1 MRTVLIC
8 HQGSKLDEVILARWL
23 ASFSE
28 LAGIVVIE
36 EEGQRIW
43 KRVKREISRVG
54 ALRFLDVLAFRV
66 FYKLALAK
74 RDESWREKTYHE
86 LSRRFPEL
94 PATVRRLHT
103 PSPNSREARAF
114 IKELKPDIMLARCKT
129 LLKESVFTIPTSGTY
144 VLHPG
149 ICPEYRNSHGCFWA
163 LARGDAKNVGMTLLR
178 IDRGVDTGPIYGY
191 FTYPFD
197 ERRESHI
204 VIQYRVVYDNLQAI
218 AARLREIVAG
228 TADPIDISGRPSAAW
243 GQPQLL
249 QYARWKLRARKNGR

>member
-74 RDESWREKTYHE
+74 RDESWREQTYHE

-163 LARGDAKNVGMTLLR
+163 LARGDTKNVGMTLLR

-191 FTYPFD
+191 FSYPFD
-197 ERRESHI
+197 ERRESHV
-204 VIQYRVVYDNLQAI
+204 VIQYRVVYDNLDAI
-218 AARLREIVAG
+218 AARLREIAAG
-228 TADPIDISGRPSAAW
+228 AADPIDVSGRPSAMW

-249 QYARWKLRARKNGR
+249 QYARWKLRARKDGR